1 MLTSISLCGIAN
13 QGIRIIKNSSKR
25 ANRCTSTPQSHAR
38 VVVNVFLKLGSAL
51 VVGTL
56 LHVNSV
62 SAADAGTVERGRYLV
77 NTILACGNCH
87 TPKAADGL
95 PIPDKELAG
104 GGLSFNAPFFAG
116 SASNITPDKETG
128 IGSWSDDEIK
138 RAITQGVRPD
148 HGRLA
153 GMPLA
158 PMMWV
163 AFYKAMTPG
172 DLNAVVAYL
181 RAVPAVR
188 NVVPLPDY
196 KRQIPRQPYP
206 DAEKGFT
213 DVDMLNPVRRGAYLV
228 TIGHCMECHTPAK
241 DGKTLYEQ
249 ALGKGGKP
257 YGPVLVK
264 GYPIGWLGSHSRNI
278 TSHPVGG
285 IGNWTDAEIKRAI
298 TQGIARDGQPLQ
310 PPMGFYW
317 YSGLK
322 EADLDAIV
330 AWLRTLPPI
339 E

>member
-1 MLTSISLCGIAN
+1 MS
-13 QGIRIIKNSSKR
+13 
-25 ANRCTSTPQSHAR
+25 
-38 VVVNVFLKLGSAL
+38 VFLKLISAL
-51 VVGTL
+51 VVCTL
-56 LHVNSV
+56 SHVSSV
-62 SAADAGTVERGRYLV
+62 SAANADIVERGRYLV

-87 TPKAADGL
+87 TPKAADGR
-95 PIPDKELAG
+95 PIAGKELSG

-138 RAITQGVRPD
+138 RAITQGARPD

-153 GMPLA
+153 SMPLA

-163 AFYKAMTPG
+163 AFYKAMTPD
-172 DLNAVVAYL
+172 DLDAVVAYL
-181 RAVPAVR
+181 RAVPPVR
-188 NVVPLPDY
+188 NVVPLPEY

-213 DVDMLNPVRRGAYLV
+213 GADMLNPVRRGAYLV

-249 ALGKGGKP
+249 ALGKGGKS
-257 YGPVLVK
+257 YGPGLVK
-264 GYPIGWLGSHSRNI
+264 GYPADWPGSISRNI
-278 TSHPVGG
+278 TSHPEAG
-285 IGNWTDAEIKRAI
+285 IGRWTDTEIKRAI
-298 TQGIARDGQPLQ
+298 TQGIARDGHQLQ

>member
-1 MLTSISLCGIAN
+1 M
-13 QGIRIIKNSSKR
+13 
-25 ANRCTSTPQSHAR
+25 
-38 VVVNVFLKLGSAL
+38 NVFLKLSSAL

-56 LHVNSV
+56 LHASSA
-62 SAADAGTVERGRYLV
+62 SAASPGAVEHGSYLV

-87 TPKAADGL
+87 TPKAADGR
-95 PIPDKELAG
+95 PIAGKELSG

-116 SASNITPDKETG
+116 TASNITPDKETG
-128 IGSWSDDEIK
+128 IGNWSNDEIK
-138 RAITQGVRPD
+138 RAITQGARPD

-153 GMPLA
+153 NMPLA
-158 PMMWV
+158 PVMWV

-172 DLNAVVAYL
+172 DLDAVVAYL
-181 RAVPAVR
+181 RAVQPVR
-188 NVVPLPDY
+188 NVVPLPEY

-213 DVDMLNPVRRGAYLV
+213 EADMLNPVRRGAYLA
-228 TIGHCMECHTPAK
+228 TIGHCMECHTPFK

-257 YGPVLVK
+257 YGPDLVK
-264 GYPIGWLGSHSRNI
+264 GYPADWPGSISRNI
-278 TSHPVGG
+278 TSHPEAG
-285 IGNWTDAEIKRAI
+285 IGRWTDAEIKRAI
-298 TQGIARDGQPLQ
+298 TQGVARDGQQLQ

-330 AWLRTLPPI
+330 AWLRTVPPA

>member
-1 MLTSISLCGIAN
+1 M
-13 QGIRIIKNSSKR
+13 
-25 ANRCTSTPQSHAR
+25 
-38 VVVNVFLKLGSAL
+38 NVFLKLSGAL
-51 VVGTL
+51 LIGTL
-56 LHVNSV
+56 SHVNSAN
-62 SAADAGTVERGRYLV
+62 AADAVAVERGRYLV

-95 PIPDKELAG
+95 PIAGKELSG

-138 RAITQGVRPD
+138 RAITQGARPD

-153 GMPLA
+153 GLPLA

-172 DLNAVVAYL
+172 DLDAVVAYL
-181 RAVPAVR
+181 RAVPAVH
-188 NVVPLPDY
+188 NVVPLPEY
-196 KRQIPRQPYP
+196 KRQVPNQPYP

-213 DVDMLNPVRRGAYLV
+213 DADMLDPVRRGAYLV

-249 ALGKGGKP
+249 AFGKGGKP
-257 YGPVLVK
+257 YGPGLVK
-264 GYPIGWLGSHSRNI
+264 GYPADWPGSNSRNI
-278 TSHPVGG
+278 TSHPEAG
-285 IGNWTDAEIKRAI
+285 IGRWTDAEIKRAI
-298 TQGIARDGQPLQ
+298 TQGVARDGHQLQ

-317 YSGLK
+317 YRGLK

-330 AWLRTLPPI
+330 AWLRTVPPI

>member
-1 MLTSISLCGIAN
+1 M
-13 QGIRIIKNSSKR
+13 
-25 ANRCTSTPQSHAR
+25 
-38 VVVNVFLKLGSAL
+38 NVFLQLSSAL

-56 LHVNSV
+56 LHVNSA
-62 SAADAGTVERGRYLV
+62 SATDAITVERGRYLV

-87 TPKAADGL
+87 TPKAADGR
-95 PIPDKELAG
+95 PIAGKELSG

-138 RAITQGVRPD
+138 RAIKQGMRPD

-153 GMPLA
+153 SMPLA

-172 DLNAVVAYL
+172 DLDAVVAYL
-181 RAVPAVR
+181 RSVPAVS
-188 NVVPLPDY
+188 NAVPLPEY
-196 KRQIPRQPYP
+196 KRQVPRQPYP

-213 DVDMLNPVRRGAYLV
+213 DADMHNPVRRGAYLV

-241 DGKTLYEQ
+241 DGKTLYEE

-257 YGPVLVK
+257 YGPGLVK
-264 GYPIGWLGSHSRNI
+264 GYPVDWPGSNSRNI
-278 TSHPVGG
+278 TSHPDAG
-285 IGNWTDAEIKRAI
+285 IGRWTDAEIKRAI
-298 TQGIARDGQPLQ
+298 TQGVARDGHQLQ

-330 AWLRTLPPI
+330 AWLRNLPPI

>member
-1 MLTSISLCGIAN
+1 M
-13 QGIRIIKNSSKR
+13 
-25 ANRCTSTPQSHAR
+25 
-38 VVVNVFLKLGSAL
+38 NVFLKLSSAL
-51 VVGTL
+51 LMGALV
-56 LHVNSV
+56 HVNSA

-87 TPKAADGL
+87 TPKADDGH
-95 PIPDKELAG
+95 PIEGKELAG
-104 GGLSFNAPFFAG
+104 GGLSFSAPFFVG

-128 IGSWSDDEIK
+128 IGNWSDDEIK
-138 RAITQGVRPD
+138 RAITQGARPD

-172 DLNAVVAYL
+172 DLDAVVAYL
-181 RAVPAVR
+181 RAVPPVR
-188 NVVPLPDY
+188 NVVPSPEY

-213 DVDMLNPVRRGAYLV
+213 DADMLSPVRRGAYLV

-249 ALGKGGKP
+249 AFGQGGKP
-257 YGPVLVK
+257 YGPGLVK
-264 GYPIGWLGSHSRNI
+264 GYPAAWSGSVSRNI
-278 TSHPVGG
+278 TSHPEAGLG
-285 IGNWTDAEIKRAI
+285 RWTNAEIKRAI
-298 TQGIARDGQPLQ
+298 TQGIARDGHQLQ

-317 YSGLK
+317 YSGLR
-322 EADLDAIV
+322 ETDQDAIV

>member
-1 MLTSISLCGIAN
+1 M
-13 QGIRIIKNSSKR
+13 
-25 ANRCTSTPQSHAR
+25 
-38 VVVNVFLKLGSAL
+38 NVFLKLSSAL

-56 LHVNSV
+56 LHVNSA

-87 TPKAADGL
+87 TPKAPDGT
-95 PIPDKELAG
+95 PIAGKELAG
-104 GGLSFNAPFFAG
+104 GGLSFSAPFFVG

-128 IGSWSDDEIK
+128 IGNWSDDEIK
-138 RAITQGVRPD
+138 RAITQGARPD

-172 DLNAVVAYL
+172 DLDAVVAYL
-181 RAVPAVR
+181 RAIPPVR
-188 NVVPLPDY
+188 NVVPPSEY

-213 DVDMLNPVRRGAYLV
+213 DADMLNPVRRGAYLV

-249 ALGKGGKP
+249 AFGQGGKP
-257 YGPVLVK
+257 YGPGLVK
-264 GYPIGWLGSHSRNI
+264 GYPAAWPGSVSRNI
-278 TSHPVGG
+278 TSHPEAGLG
-285 IGNWTDAEIKRAI
+285 RWTDAEIKRAI
-298 TQGIARDGQPLQ
+298 TLGVARDGRQLQ

-322 EADLDAIV
+322 EADQDAIV

>member
-1 MLTSISLCGIAN
+1 MNIF
-13 QGIRIIKNSSKR
+13 
-25 ANRCTSTPQSHAR
+25 
-38 VVVNVFLKLGSAL
+38 VKLSGAL
-51 VVGTL
+51 VVGAL
-56 LHVNSV
+56 LQVNSA
-62 SAADAGTVERGRYLV
+62 SAADAGAVERGRYLV

-87 TPKAADGL
+87 TPKGADGR
-95 PIPDKELAG
+95 PMEGKELSG

-128 IGSWSDDEIK
+128 IGTWSDDEIK
-138 RAITQGVRPD
+138 RAITQGARPD

-153 GMPLA
+153 GLPLA
-158 PMMWV
+158 PMMWI

-172 DLNAVVAYL
+172 DLDAVVAYL

-188 NVVPLPDY
+188 NVVPLPEY
-196 KRQIPRQPYP
+196 KRQVPHQPYP

-213 DVDMLNPVRRGAYLV
+213 DADMVDPVRRGAYLV
-228 TIGHCMECHTPAK
+228 AIGHCMECHTPAK

-249 ALGKGGKP
+249 ALGKGGKL
-257 YGPVLVK
+257 YGPGLVK
-264 GYPIGWLGSHSRNI
+264 GYPTDWSGSVSRNV
-278 TSHPVGG
+278 TRHPEAG
-285 IGNWTDAEIKRAI
+285 IGRWTDAEIKRAI
-298 TQGIARDGQPLQ
+298 THGVARDGAQLK

-330 AWLRTLPPI
+330 AWLRTLPPA

>member
-1 MLTSISLCGIAN
+1 MHVL
-13 QGIRIIKNSSKR
+13 
-25 ANRCTSTPQSHAR
+25 
-38 VVVNVFLKLGSAL
+38 LKMSSAL
-51 VVGTL
+51 GVFAL
-56 LHVNSV
+56 LHLNVA
-62 SAADAGTVERGRYLV
+62 SASEMSDVERGRYLV

-87 TPKAADGL
+87 TPKSADGY
-95 PIPDKELAG
+95 PIAGKELSG
-104 GGLSFNAPFFAG
+104 GGLSFNAPFFSG

-128 IGSWSDDEIK
+128 IGKWSDDEIK

-172 DLNAVVAYL
+172 DLDAVVAYL
-181 RAVPAVR
+181 RSVPAIS
-188 NVVPLPDY
+188 NVVPLPQY

-206 DAEKGFT
+206 DADKGFT
-213 DVDMLNPVRRGAYLV
+213 DADMRNPVRRGAYLV

-249 ALGKGGKP
+249 ALGKGGKG
-257 YGPVLVK
+257 YGPGVIK
-264 GYPIGWLGSHSRNI
+264 GYPGDWPGSISRNI
-278 TSHPVGG
+278 TSHPVAG
-285 IGNWTDAEIKRAI
+285 IGRWNDAALKRAI
-298 TQGIARDGQPLQ
+298 TQGVTRDGQQLQ
-310 PPMGFYW
+310 PPMAFYW
-317 YSGLK
+317 YSGLN